1 MPLHKHVCR
10 HQPSFQRINSVI
22 SVREQPDRR
31 RSGSPRLSILALPVV
46 LLLLLLPMLLLL
58 WYSSTH
64 HHHHHHAIMV
74 TALVNQVTNERLR
87 NGRISPH
94 CSFFKPNGN
103 DKMDCH
109 DGDDELDTA
118 TPILP
123 SSSSSSLA
131 TTTKIDRRSWM
142 SQTIRHVLVGG
153 SAVAMDADVLHHR
166 RPPDAA
172 ASMTTTTTDTK
183 SAVVC
188 DSTIS
193 VWTFP
198 GDRTGDSSS
207 SSSSSNSCTVY
218 LLGTAHI
225 SDVSA
230 SLAGALVRQVHPD
243 AVFVELD
250 IKRIQNLPTMPSISA
265 VPSTTTTTTT
275 TTTSWPS
282 SDNGDSI
289 IESTGTT
296 KPAILVPLVSPSHS
310 LSSSLESPMTSTNG
324 SAIGASGN
332 KNWFQRRILNLA
344 GAAVGK
350 GISSMYSSLSS
361 SGFQPG
367 EEFAEAIRTGRD
379 VGATI
384 VLGDQDV
391 QITLQRLAE
400 ALSMTDLNQ
409 LLNPDSELE
418 RTMSNLLPSL
428 PPPSPSG
435 NSNNDPTQFK
445 RELSDY
451 VEQMKS
457 RETVR
462 TIVQE
467 LNTVAPEVVRVMLTE
482 RDVYMA
488 NGLHTLRRSYPQVV
502 AVMGLAHIDGV
513 ERHLQSLGWTPVQLS
528 CPK

>member
-1 MPLHKHVCR
+1 
-10 HQPSFQRINSVI
+10 
-22 SVREQPDRR
+22 
-31 RSGSPRLSILALPVV
+31 
-46 LLLLLLPMLLLL
+46 
-58 WYSSTH
+58 
-64 HHHHHHAIMV
+64 
-74 TALVNQVTNERLR
+74 
-87 NGRISPH
+87 
-94 CSFFKPNGN
+94 
-103 DKMDCH
+103 MDYH
-109 DGDDELDTA
+109 DGDDESDTA
-118 TPILP
+118 TSILP
-123 SSSSSSLA
+123 SSSSLA

-142 SQTIRHVLVGG
+142 TQTIRHVLVGG
-153 SAVAMDADVLHHR
+153 CAVAMDAADILHHR
-166 RPPDAA
+166 RPPCAA
-172 ASMTTTTTDTK
+172 AAVEVTTNTK

-193 VWTFP
+193 VWTFR
-198 GDRTGDSSS
+198 GDRTGDSTTGSS
-207 SSSSSNSCTVY
+207 SSSCTVY

-265 VPSTTTTTTT
+265 VPSTTTTTTS
-275 TTTSWPS
+275 TSWSS

-296 KPAILVPLVSPSHS
+296 KPAILVPLVSPSPS
-310 LSSSLESPMTSTNG
+310 LSSSLESPMTSANG
-324 SAIGASGN
+324 SAIGTSGN

-428 PPPSPSG
+428 PPSPSG
-435 NSNNDPTQFK
+435 NSNNNNNDNDPTQFK

-482 RDVYMA
+482 RDIYMA